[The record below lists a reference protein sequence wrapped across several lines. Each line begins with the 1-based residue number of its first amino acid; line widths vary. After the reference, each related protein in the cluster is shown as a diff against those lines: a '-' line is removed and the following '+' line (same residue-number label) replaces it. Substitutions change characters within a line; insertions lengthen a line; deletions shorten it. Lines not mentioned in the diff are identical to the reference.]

1 MNDTSPTQT
10 MFDTDAFLD
19 SEIDAAFETQRTTI
33 PAGDGY
39 MGVID
44 RLIPP
49 RVLDN
54 GSIVMDIMWKVLGQ
68 DELAQSLNLDDI
80 IVPQSAFLDMGPD
93 GRLAWGVNQNIVLG
107 QVRAALGQNIT
118 GQQWKPRML
127 VGAGPAKLKIENKP
141 DKNNPN
147 LRRNRVVF
155 VTSM

>member
-1 MNDTSPTQT
+1 MNDTTQT

-19 SEIDAAFETQRTTI
+19 SEVDNAFETQRTTI
-33 PAGDGY
+33 PAGDQY

-44 RLIPP
+44 SLVPP

-54 GSIVMDIMWKVLGQ
+54 GSIVMDIRWKVLGQ
-68 DELAQSLNLDDI
+68 DELAESLNLGDI
-80 IVPQSAFLDMGPD
+80 VVPQSAFLDMGPD

-107 QVRAALGQNIT
+107 QVRAALQQNVPGQR
-118 GQQWKPRML
+118 WSPRML

-141 DKNNPN
+141 DRNNPN

-155 VTSM
+155 VAAM

>member
-1 MNDTSPTQT
+1 MNDTTQT

-19 SEIDAAFETQRTTI
+19 SEVDNAFETQRTTI

-39 MGVID
+39 TGVID

-68 DELAQSLNLDDI
+68 DELAQSLNLEDI
-80 IVPQSAFLDMGPD
+80 VVPQSAFLDMGPD
-93 GRLAWGVNQNIVLG
+93 GRLAWGVNQNITLG
-107 QVRAALGQNIT
+107 QVRAALGQNVA
-118 GQQWKPRML
+118 GQRWAPRQL

-155 VTSM
+155 VTSA